1 MKTRNVLL
9 ILISAFVHCSL
20 LAQEVNFRGLNN
32 TKHLVGVQSGV
43 DYGSYYGVSYGYVWR
58 NKLTPIV
65 IGTEFNVP
73 FGSNLVDDWKSRTN
87 LQAELFNYKGW
98 SANARLSSIFRRYNS
113 DLATMLNVGSDF
125 TLSLGYARPK
135 WSVMGF
141 ANFDKPIVTKI
152 ENKLLKEYYP
162 EIKDGWYD
170 ESGGNYKFGI
180 RGQVSYKSWNTF
192 VTVGKHF
199 GKNFEDN
206 PTLPFFAE
214 VSIQRR
220 L

>member
-1 MKTRNVLL
+1 MKTKNIII
-9 ILISAFVHCSL
+9 ILIALFAHSSL
-20 LAQEVNFRGLNN
+20 VAQEVNFRGLDN
-32 TKHLVGVQSGV
+32 TRHLIGIHTGA

-58 NKLTPIV
+58 NRLTPIV
-65 IGTEFNVP
+65 IGTEFTVP
-73 FGSNLVDDWKSRTN
+73 FGNNLVDDWKSRTSV
-87 LQAELFNYKGW
+87 QAELCNYKGW
-98 SANARLSSIFRRYNS
+98 SVNARLSSIFRRYNS
-113 DLATMLNVGSDF
+113 DLATLMNVGSDF
-125 TLSLGYARPK
+125 TLNVGYAKPK
-135 WSVMGF
+135 WSVMAF
-141 ANFDKPIVTKI
+141 ANFDKPIVTHV

-180 RGQVSYKSWNTF
+180 RGQLSYKTWNTF
-192 VTVGKHF
+192 VSVGKHY

-214 VSIQRR
+214 VSVQKR

>member
-1 MKTRNVLL
+1 MKTKKFL
-9 ILISAFVHCSL
+9 IIILSALVHCSV
-20 LAQEVNFRGLNN
+20 LAQEVNFHGLDN
-32 TKHLVGVQSGV
+32 TKHLIGLQAGA

-65 IGTEFNVP
+65 IGTEFTVP
-73 FGSNLVDDWKSRTN
+73 FGNNLVDDWKSRTG
-87 LQAELFNYKGW
+87 LQAELWYYKGI
-98 SANARLSSIFRRYNS
+98 SISARLSSTFRRYNS
-113 DLATMLNVGSDF
+113 DLATLLNVGSDF
-125 TLSLGYARPK
+125 TLNAGYVKPK
-135 WSVMGF
+135 WSVVAF
-141 ANFDKPIVTKI
+141 ANFDKPIVTHV

-170 ESGGNYKFGI
+170 ESGGNYKFGV
-180 RGQVSYKSWNTF
+180 RGQMSYKSWNSF
-192 VTVGKHF
+192 ITVGKHF

-214 VSIQRR
+214 VMVQRR